1 LFGYVHDPIQAN
13 LRSYFMAYE
22 YLVQRHMRVN
32 GVKRETISPLW
43 SVTFGAA
50 AGYALWAR

>member
-1 LFGYVHDPIQAN
+1 
-13 LRSYFMAYE
+13 MAYE
-22 YLVQRHMRVN
+22 WLVQEYMRENRV
-32 GVKRETISPLW
+32 RRDQISPLW